1 MQKKKNLV
9 TVSTAGKTKARQ
21 KQYRPPRTP
30 EPLVGTK
37 RGKNVSQDD
46 RRSETQRVQQ
56 AAPANARLAALSK
69 LRSAGTGTAAGGRSL
84 ELELQAAALRVFNC
98 LPLARVQTEAPN

>member
-1 MQKKKNLV
+1 MQKKKNLDCG
-9 TVSTAGKTKARQ
+9 TGKTKARQ

-56 AAPANARLAALSK
+56 ADAPANARLAALSK
-69 LRSAGTGTAAGGRSL
+69 LRSAGTGRWHCSCWTRL
-84 ELELQAAALRVFNC
+84 VDELVFKQKRPIDSTGLC
-98 LPLARVQTEAPN
+98 RPS